1 MRWLH
6 LRATV
11 VFFLGISNS
20 EFAIHV
26 KCVQDVTSVLL
37 GFAMKQN
44 ITLSLDAQTLHHAR
58 QLAARRKL
66 SVSKLLAQDLAQ
78 QVEADQRYEQ
88 AKRQA
93 LAWLAQAPLQLGGR
107 YLDRDDAHTR

>member
-1 MRWLH
+1 MMCHLFFGGLH
-6 LRATV
+6 
-11 VFFLGISNS
+11 
-20 EFAIHV
+20 
-26 KCVQDVTSVLL
+26 
-37 GFAMKQN
+37 MKQN

-78 QVEADQRYEQ
+78 QVETDQRYEQ

-93 LAWLAQAPLQLGGR
+93 LAWLAHAPLHLGGR
-107 YLDRDDAHTR
+107 YLDREETHAR